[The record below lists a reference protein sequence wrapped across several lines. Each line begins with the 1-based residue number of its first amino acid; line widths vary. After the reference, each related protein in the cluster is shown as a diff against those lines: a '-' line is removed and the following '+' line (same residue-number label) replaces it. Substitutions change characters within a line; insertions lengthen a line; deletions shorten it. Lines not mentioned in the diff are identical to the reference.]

1 MPDKRP
7 KHDQHNPSQKSLQR
21 WDNEGG
27 ATTRSRAKRPWDFSQ
42 AAKPVVDIA
51 TGQVEVRPR
60 TPEEQG
66 KDPAA
71 VKPEQLGGAKGGSAR
86 TPALPEQ
93 KRNQYARK
101 AAKIRWKTAAH
112 SE

>member
-27 ATTRSRAKRPWDFSQ
+27 ATKRSRAKRPWDFSQ

-51 TGQVEVRPR
+51 TGVGPVHPKSRAKTQ
-60 TPEEQG
+60 
-66 KDPAA
+66 
-71 VKPEQLGGAKGGSAR
+71 QL
-86 TPALPEQ
+86 
-93 KRNQYARK
+93 
-101 AAKIRWKTAAH
+101 
-112 SE
+112 